1 MKNERILY
9 PCYFNAA
16 LMRQEGRRV
25 SRSRAV
31 KEPTLADIE
40 KAAKKSG
47 LTCRPEQKHHPAYW
61 WKKEGRL
68 VVNWDKSKEQARKN
82 NRCKAG
88 KKMTGQYD
96 LHTHTTL
103 TDGELCP
110 LS

>member
-16 LMRQEGRRV
+16 LMRKDGRRV

-47 LTCRPEQKHHPAYW
+47 LSCRTEQKHHPAFW

-68 VVNWDKSKEQARKN
+68 VVTWDKSKEQLLKTVAARLERK
-82 NRCKAG
+82 
-88 KKMTGQYD
+88 
-96 LHTHTTL
+96 
-103 TDGELCP
+103 
-110 LS
+110 

>member
-1 MKNERILY
+1 MMHVYYIDATLFIDSPSNNTSMKNERILY

-68 VVNWDKSKEQARKN
+68 VVNWDKSKEQLLKTIAARLERK
-82 NRCKAG
+82 
-88 KKMTGQYD
+88 
-96 LHTHTTL
+96 
-103 TDGELCP
+103 
-110 LS
+110 